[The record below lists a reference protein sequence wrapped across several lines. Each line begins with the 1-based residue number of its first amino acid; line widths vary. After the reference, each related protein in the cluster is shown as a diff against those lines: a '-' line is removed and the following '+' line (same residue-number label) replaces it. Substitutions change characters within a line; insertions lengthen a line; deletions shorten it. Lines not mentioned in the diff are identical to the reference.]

1 MTIQEL
7 LKILINFI
15 RKKSA
20 GIQRHR
26 FCHSL
31 NSKNENIKTCKVV
44 KQHRGKPFI
53 EIQ

>member
-1 MTIQEL
+1 MTTILTRMTIQEL
-7 LKILINFI
+7 LKILLNFI

-31 NSKNENIKTCKVV
+31 NSKNDNIQTYK
-44 KQHRGKPFI
+44 
-53 EIQ
+53 